1 MSINQFKYFTQEK
14 SSVYVSKIVC
24 FLFLIYLASI
34 SLKIA
39 LASMPLYPN
48 IDETLSSEISYFQYA
63 KDSNGVIDFSYPGL
77 TAYFGKFLLNFAAFF
92 GFSVGQT
99 NLNLESLLSIG
110 TSTSNTQ
117 NVYLIIRIGF
127 VIANW
132 VSLCFLYKTLR
143 KFHSFYVSFAVI
155 ALLIGSN
162 YYHKYFFYS
171 GPDFL
176 SYTLGIF
183 LLAILLR
190 LVHLPSNSDYH
201 LHYVIL
207 ASIIVGMAISAKYQ
221 AVMAFGLL
229 FSLLLGKYRVR
240 RLHFFLISLVV
251 VPLVFF
257 LCNPTILNPRNF
269 TIFLSNMNTTVDRY
283 SNPSPG
289 IDSDFTFFYYI
300 RAFMDSSFSIVGLG
314 FFCISLLISILR
326 KRWLLVLL
334 LSFPFSIL
342 LPLSTYDVALARNI
356 SIAIPFYVFGSVL
369 GLDWIVSKSYL
380 VQKPIVLTPLILSVV
395 VIFIA
400 GNAVKY
406 DSYANYTDSRVG
418 ASDWM
423 RDNIDITAT
432 IYMSNG
438 SRVDHPIM
446 PRNYRV
452 LTLADTATLR
462 PGDYLIESSFMY
474 SPIYRVRDCFMC
486 TRYFRYPAQIREH
499 ESRLEEFVLVKS
511 FQSDNVGDGNE
522 IVFDSYGKERHNNI
536 FIQGQSLYSGP
547 SIRIYRKK

>member
-1 MSINQFKYFTQEK
+1 MTIDQFKYFIQEK
-14 SSVYVSKIVC
+14 SCIYLSKIIC

-48 IDETLSSEISYFQYA
+48 IDETLSSEISYYQFA

-77 TAYFGKFLLNFAAFF
+77 TAYFGKFLLNFASFF
-92 GFSVGQT
+92 GFAVGQT
-99 NLNLESLLSIG
+99 NLNLESLLNLG
-110 TSTSNTQ
+110 TPASNTQ
-117 NVYLIIRIGF
+117 NVYSIIRIGF
-127 VIANW
+127 VFANW
-132 VSLCFLYKTLR
+132 VSLYFLYKTLR
-143 KFHSFYVSFAVI
+143 KFHSFYFSYTITAF
-155 ALLIGSN
+155 LIGSQ

-176 SYTLGIF
+176 SFTIGVL

-201 LHYVIL
+201 MRYVIL
-207 ASIIVGMAISAKYQ
+207 ASVLVGMAISAKYQ
-221 AVMAFGLL
+221 AVMTFGLL
-229 FSLLLGKYRVR
+229 FSLLLVKYKLRK
-240 RLHFFLISLVV
+240 LHFFLITLVV
-251 VPLVFF
+251 VPLVFI
-257 LCNPTILNPRNF
+257 LCNPTILKPGNF

-314 FFCISLLISILR
+314 FFFIALLYFVFKKQWS
-326 KRWLLVLL
+326 LVLL
-334 LSFPFSIL
+334 LFFPFAIL
-342 LPLSTYDVALARNI
+342 LPLSLYDVALARNI

-369 GLDWIVSKSYL
+369 GLDWIVSKSHL
-380 VQKPIVLTPLILSVV
+380 IQKPRVLTPLVLSFV

-406 DSYANYTDSRVG
+406 DSYAKYTDSRVA
-418 ASDWM
+418 ASDWV
-423 RDNIDITAT
+423 RYNIESTAT

-438 SRVDHPIM
+438 SKVDHPIM
-446 PRNYRV
+446 PRDYRV

-462 PGDYLIESSFMY
+462 SGDYLIESSFMY
-474 SPIYRVRDCFMC
+474 SPIYRVSDCFMC
-486 TRYFRYPAQIREH
+486 TRYFRYPAQIQEH
-499 ESRLEEFVLVKS
+499 KSRLQELILVKS

-522 IVFDSYGKERHNNI
+522 IVFESYGREIHKKI
-536 FIQGQSLYSGP
+536 FIHGESLYSGP